1 MFLHP
6 GPHYTVEGK
15 NVTLPICHV
24 IGYPQPVVTW
34 SKLSGQLPQVRVKTN
49 TSALTIFRARKNDSD
64 TYFCSAVNLLGSVEK
79 KTLLVVRVPVPKF
92 TGKPPVK
99 IFAATGETLELNC
112 TAAGDPTPVI
122 SWKNQGS
129 QLPVGRSQQMNGTLI
144 LRGLTLNDAGNYI
157 CVATMTRE
165 HQVETVTNVEVY
177 QPIARGLFLDCIH
190 CVYCRKGVGGGKGYF

>member
-92 TGKPPVK
+92 TVTPPVK

-157 CVATMTRE
+157 CVATITRE

-190 CVYCRKGVGGGKGYF
+190 CVYCREGVGGEKGYF